1 MRLGVALPSTDGGR
15 PLGAET
21 LAEAAQRIEAAGF
34 DSAWVFDSIGRGR
47 LQPDPLTALA
57 VAGTVTRRIE
67 LGTGVCRCRCA
78 ARWSWP
84 IAS

>member
-47 LQPDPLTALA
+47 LLPDPLTALA
-57 VAGTVTRRIE
+57 VAGTAP
-67 LGTGVCRCRCA
+67 GSCRCRCA